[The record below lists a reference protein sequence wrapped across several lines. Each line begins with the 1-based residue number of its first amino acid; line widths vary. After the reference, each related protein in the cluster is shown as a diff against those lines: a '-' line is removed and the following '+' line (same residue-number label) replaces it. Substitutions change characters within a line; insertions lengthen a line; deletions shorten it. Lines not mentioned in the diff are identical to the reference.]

1 MARLIGVTGEFK
13 DREYPLE
20 EGEITIGR
28 KTDNTILLDSPTV
41 SSHHCVLTL
50 AGTSC
55 SLQDLDSTNGT
66 RLNGRSVKGEPADL
80 HHKDILQLG
89 SLEFLFDAPEIS
101 AADTARYTDADAEI
115 ATSAMAAPA
124 DFNTISPFGARP
136 RERMGTWYFI
146 NLIMAICA
154 LLALGYF
161 VFQLFQ

>member
-1 MARLIGVTGEFK
+1 MAKLIGVSGDFKNREF
-13 DREYPLE
+13 PLT
-20 EGEITIGR
+20 EGDNTIGR
-28 KTDNTILLDSPTV
+28 KADNSVLVDSPLV
-41 SSHHCVLTL
+41 SSHHAVITL
-50 AGTSC
+50 EGSSATV
-55 SLQDLDSTNGT
+55 QDLDSTNGVRVNSRQIQT
-66 RLNGRSVKGEPADL
+66 SAL

-89 SLEFLFDAPEIS
+89 SLEFLFEAPEVS

-124 DFNTISPFGARP
+124 DFKTISPFGARP

-154 LLALGYF
+154 LLALGYV

>member
-28 KTDNTILLDSPTV
+28 KTDNTILLDNPTV

-66 RLNGRSVKGEPADL
+66 RLNGRSVKGDPADL

-89 SLEFLFDAPEIS
+89 DLEFIVDAPELTYHTNED
-101 AADTARYTDADAEI
+101 AAKILVRLHQDKAFYEAQLAHC
-115 ATSAMAAPA
+115 
-124 DFNTISPFGARP
+124 
-136 RERMGTWYFI
+136 RERAKAFSMQAYME
-146 NLIMAICA
+146 NQHKVLSAI
-154 LLALGYF
+154 LAESDE
-161 VFQLFQ
+161 